1 MQTENKKLAPIVVFA
16 FNRLDSLK
24 NCIESLKSNTESMES
39 DLFVFVD
46 GPRPHKDGE
55 EQLVKEVRD
64 YVKTITGFN
73 SLEYFFSETN
83 KGLAPSV
90 IAGVSEIVERYGKA
104 IVVEDDLFVAK
115 NFLAFMNE
123 GLTKYQSNSK
133 VFSICG
139 YTNRLNNTK
148 GYPYDA
154 YFCTRSS
161 SWGWATW
168 KDRWDSVDWELKEWE
183 QHQKNSKNF
192 NKWGGSDCWGMLNG
206 WREGKN
212 SSWAIRFCYA
222 QFLQDGLSLFPI
234 ISKLGNDGFDG
245 RGTHGKNW
253 TRAKFDFDSS
263 DNKRFIL
270 PREIS
275 LNKKLYKQA
284 MSYNSLLIRAWSR
297 LMYMIH

>member
-1 MQTENKKLAPIVVFA
+1 MYAPIIVFA

-24 NCIESLKSNTESMES
+24 KCIESLKTNTEAKES
-39 DLFVFVD
+39 DLYVYVD
-46 GPRPHKDGE
+46 GARPHKEGE
-55 EQLVKEVRD
+55 QKLVDEVRTFVKSIEGFKSID
-64 YVKTITGFN
+64 YRFADA
-73 SLEYFFSETN
+73 N

-90 IAGVSEIVERYGKA
+90 IAGVTEIIGKYGKA

-123 GLTKYQSNSK
+123 GLSKYQDSPK
-133 VFSICG
+133 VFSVCG
-139 YTNRLNNTK
+139 YTNRLKDTK

-154 YFCTRSS
+154 YFCTRSG

-168 KDRWDSVDWELKEWE
+168 KDRWDSVDWELNNWNEHK
-183 QHQKNSKNF
+183 KNSKKF
-192 NKWGGSDCWGMLNG
+192 NKWGGSDCWNMLNG
-206 WREGKN
+206 WREGRN

-234 ISKLGNDGFDG
+234 ISKLGNEGFDG

-253 TRAKFDFDSS
+253 TRAKFDFDF
-263 DNKRFIL
+263 DAKKEFKL
-270 PREIS
+270 PEQVI

-284 MSYNSLLIRAWSR
+284 MSYNSILIRAWSR